1 MPPLRYPAPA
11 WAVRVTKETGKIN
24 MEWAFM
30 KYTAVGVVETEKG
43 PNSAD
48 INLPDKLPD
57 FSKTA
62 APAPPSKAPTPAPA
76 SKAPTPASTV
86 SKAPPPQPASASG
99 TASAPSGA
107 ALGPAKEGN
116 PVAST
121 RAAPPQDLP
130 LGRPGEQEI
139 MVRVPVLVN
148 TRDIE
153 VGEELFRIDVKG
165 SNKRSFDPVSES
177 VLLKKAARVKGA

>member
-1 MPPLRYPAPA
+1 MPPLRCPAPA
-11 WAVRVTKETGKIN
+11 WAVRVTKETEKIN
-24 MEWAFM
+24 MEWVFL
-30 KYTAVGVVETEKG
+30 KYTAVGVVETDKC

-48 INLPDKLPD
+48 INLPD

-62 APAPPSKAPTPAPA
+62 ALGPPSKAPSAAPA
-76 SKAPTPASTV
+76 SKETTTASTV

-99 TASAPSGA
+99 KASGPSGA
-107 ALGPAKEGN
+107 ASGPAEKGKPE
-116 PVAST
+116 AST
-121 RAAPPQDLP
+121 GQAPPQALP
-130 LGRPGEQEI
+130 QASPGEQEFTI
-139 MVRVPVLVN
+139 RVPVLVN

>member
-1 MPPLRYPAPA
+1 
-11 WAVRVTKETGKIN
+11 
-24 MEWAFM
+24 M

-48 INLPDKLPD
+48 INLPDNLPD

-62 APAPPSKAPTPAPA
+62 APAPPSKTPTPAPA
-76 SKAPTPASTV
+76 SKAPPASTV

-99 TASAPSGA
+99 KASAPSGA
-107 ALGPAKEGN
+107 ASGPAEKGN

-121 RAAPPQDLP
+121 RQAPPQALP
-130 LGRPGEQEI
+130 QASLGEQE
-139 MVRVPVLVN
+139 MVVRVPVLVN

-153 VGEELFRIDVKG
+153 VGEELFRMDVKG
-165 SNKRSFDPVSES
+165 SNKRAFDPVNEG
-177 VLLKKAARVKGA
+177 VLLKKAARAKAS

>member
-1 MPPLRYPAPA
+1 M
-11 WAVRVTKETGKIN
+11 TKETEKIN
-24 MEWAFM
+24 MEWVFL
-30 KYTAVGVVETEKG
+30 KYTAVGVVETDKC

-48 INLPDKLPD
+48 INLPD

-62 APAPPSKAPTPAPA
+62 ALAPPSKAPTPAPA

-130 LGRPGEQEI
+130 QGRPGEQEI